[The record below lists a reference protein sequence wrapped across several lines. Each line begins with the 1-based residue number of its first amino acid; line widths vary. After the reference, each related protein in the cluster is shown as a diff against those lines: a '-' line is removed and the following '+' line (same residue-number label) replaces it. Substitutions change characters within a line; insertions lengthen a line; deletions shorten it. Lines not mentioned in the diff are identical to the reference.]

1 MVSIELEKTGRRFNK
16 EWIYRNVTIQ
26 FKTTDRTA
34 IVGGNGSGKSTFL
47 QMLSGFLMPSEGKIH
62 YRIQNQTIDGSAIF
76 RHVSVCSPFLELY
89 EDYTVQEHFRFHA
102 RLQHMRHGL
111 NENRFVELLQ
121 LNNIRN
127 KPLRNYSSGM
137 RQRVKLALAILSDTP
152 ILMLDEPCTNLDR
165 NAIQWY
171 QQLLTT
177 HAEDRLLLVS
187 SNRNEDEMFLC
198 KSTFNVEDYKK

>member
-1 MVSIELEKTGRRFNK
+1 VVNIALEKAGRRFNK
-16 EWIYRNVTIQ
+16 EWIFRDVNIQ
-26 FKTTDRTA
+26 FTSQDRAA

-47 QMLSGFLMPSEGKIH
+47 QMLSGFLMPSEGKINYQIH
-62 YRIQNQTIDGSAIF
+62 NQNIEGSSIF

-102 RLQHMRHGL
+102 RLQKMRH
-111 NENRFVELLQ
+111 NITEKHFVELLQ
-121 LNNIRN
+121 LSNIRN

-165 NAIQWY
+165 NATQWY
-171 QQLLTT
+171 QQLLTE
-177 HAEDRLLLVS
+177 HAEERMVLVS
-187 SNRNEDEMFLC
+187 SNRNEDELFLC
-198 KSTFNVEDYKK
+198 NSTFNVEDYKK